1 MHFEEDYTYH
11 IYNRSNELIF
21 IEKINYLYFLEKL
34 RELILP
40 YVNIFAY
47 CLLPNHFH
55 LMLSVKSSG
64 VSMINECH
72 RPNTQILSKQLGI
85 LLSSYTQAINMRFN
99 RKGSLFAHKTK
110 AKQLNNFGD
119 FKNINQRNYSLIC
132 FNYIHNNPLSAGLVD
147 NLVEW
152 EFSSY
157 KDYLGLRNG
166 TLINKDLASNI
177 LNFDLANLC
186 KYLSYGY
193 DEKDIRDI
201 F

>member
-55 LMLSVKSSG
+55 LMLSVKGSG
-64 VSMINECH
+64 VSIVTESH
-72 RPNTQILSKQLGI
+72 RPNTQILSKQIGL
-85 LLSSYTQAINMRFN
+85 LLSSYTQAINKRFN

-119 FKNINQRNYSLIC
+119 FRNIHQQNYSLIC
-132 FNYIHNNPLSAGLVD
+132 FNYIHNNPISAGLVEKLID
-147 NLVEW
+147 W

-157 KDYLGLRNG
+157 KEYLGLREKI
-166 TLINKDLASNI
+166 LVNKELASNI
-177 LNFDLANLC
+177 LNFDLSYLC
-186 KYLSYGY
+186 KYLRYEY
-193 DEKDIRDI
+193 DEKDIRNI